1 MAHKSRTARELLD
14 QKEWHRE
21 RKRLREILL
30 DCGLTETIKWNKLCY
45 AFEDGNVAIIY
56 GLSQSCAVGFFK
68 GSLIA
73 DPDHILEA
81 PGKHS
86 QAMRRI
92 HFTGLDEIDEREAL
106 LRSLTKKAIEI
117 EKQGREVDFDKGGAP
132 DKPQE
137 LLDQFDKKP
146 KLKTAFNALT
156 PGRQRGY
163 LLHFSAAKKSETR
176 ARRIEKYEQDILSGK
191 GMHDR

>member
-1 MAHKSRTARELLD
+1 MAQKSRTASELLD
-14 QKEWHRE
+14 QKEWHSE

-30 DCGLTETIKWNKLCY
+30 DCGLTETMKWNKLCY
-45 AFEDGNVAIIY
+45 GFGDGNVAIIY

-68 GSLIA
+68 GSLID
-73 DPDHILEA
+73 DPSHILEA

-86 QAMRRI
+86 KAMRRI

-106 LRSLTKKAIEI
+106 LRSLTKKAIGL
-117 EKQGREVDFDKGGAP
+117 EKQGREVDFDKGGEP
-132 DKPQE
+132 DKPKE
-137 LLDQFDKKP
+137 LLDRFDKIP
-146 KLKTAFNALT
+146 KLKIAFDALT

-163 LLHFSAAKKSETR
+163 LLHFSDAKRPETR